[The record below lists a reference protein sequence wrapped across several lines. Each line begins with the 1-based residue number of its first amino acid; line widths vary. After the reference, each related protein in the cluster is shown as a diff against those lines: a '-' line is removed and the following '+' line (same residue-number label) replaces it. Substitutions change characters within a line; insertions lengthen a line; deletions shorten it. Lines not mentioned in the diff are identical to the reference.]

1 MKRTVFLY
9 VGYTWKYIET
19 HIFFALVSVT
29 QQLVESVKHVITL
42 KEGSESKVMDQR
54 LSIS

>member
-54 LSIS
+54 LSTS